1 MSRINQTTEQ
11 GKAIVAPAA
20 PATPVVKKAPK
31 KAKSPK
37 PAPVK
42 EKAKETK
49 ATDPASASKVG
60 RLYVIANKAA
70 AITAEDA
77 VELLNLK
84 GAAGHI
90 LRCLLRD
97 YPDVFKAAK
106 GKAVNIKDLPKTSS
120 GSKAAPD
127 EALLKLLTPAQK
139 GDEAILKAAKAL
151 KASVKTAGKVSVE
164 AGAENKERLVKSLLA
179 QYSSKKLDAK
189 LSAKIV
195 NAVVAELLKK

>member
-1 MSRINQTTEQ
+1 MSQINQTAEQ
-11 GKAIVAPAA
+11 GKAIVAPA
-20 PATPVVKKAPK
+20 TPVVKNAPK

-42 EKAKETK
+42 ETK
-49 ATDPASASKVG
+49 TTDPAAASKVG
-60 RLYVIANKAA
+60 KFYVIANKTAS
-70 AITAEDA
+70 IIAEDA

-120 GSKAAPD
+120 SKAAPD
-127 EALLKLLTPAQK
+127 EALLKLLTPIQR
-139 GDEAILKAAKAL
+139 GNESILKAAKAL
-151 KASVKTAGKVSVE
+151 KASAKTAGKVSID
-164 AGAENKERLVKSLLA
+164 AGAENKEKLVKSLLS

-195 NAVVAELLKK
+195 NAVVVELLKK